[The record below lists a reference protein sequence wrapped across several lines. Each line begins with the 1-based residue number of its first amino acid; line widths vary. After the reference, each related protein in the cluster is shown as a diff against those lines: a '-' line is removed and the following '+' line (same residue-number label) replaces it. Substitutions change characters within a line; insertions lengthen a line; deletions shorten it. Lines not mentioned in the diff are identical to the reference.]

1 MDKIYGYVG
10 KIARINLTDST
21 VSYVSTFNY
30 VPKFIGGRGVCNK
43 IFWDEVGPGVKAF
56 DPENKLIF
64 MTGPT
69 TSTGIPTGGRS
80 TMCSISPNS
89 LPEQYCWSGIG
100 GWFGTMLKFAG
111 YDGFIIEGK
120 APEPTFIFIDDGK
133 ITFHSAKELW
143 GMLVHQ
149 TQKKLEEILG
159 KDVTSIVIGPAG
171 ENLGRNASIT

>member
-1 MDKIYGYVG
+1 MNKIYGYVG

-21 VSYVSTFNY
+21 VTYVSTFDY
-30 VPKFIGGRGVCNK
+30 VPKYIGGRGVCNK

-56 DPENKLIF
+56 DPKNKLIF

-69 TSTGIPTGGRS
+69 TSTGIHRGRS
-80 TMCSISPNS
+80 TMCSISPNN

-100 GWFGTMLKFAG
+100 GWFGTMVKFAG

-120 APEPTFIFIDDGK
+120 APEPTYIFIDDGK

-143 GMLVHQ
+143 GMLVHE
-149 TQKKLEEILG
+149 TQKNWKKFSAKML
-159 KDVTSIVIGPAG
+159 T
-171 ENLGRNASIT
+171 AS